1 MALADYEN
9 QECLCAWFRGLG
21 SGPKQQLQ
29 NFITA
34 AKVILQSAQAIWILT
49 NSDFEDIYK
58 KELAEATLA
67 IYQQATAPIEVA
79 LKYLVAQTSPWADC
93 PPVATLAKNVK
104 EIASNALKPVRE
116 LEWEIQQ
123 YIEAIDIN
131 QSKSVYLTRLI
142 SNLDDILDAIN
153 EC

>member
-9 QECLCAWFRGLG
+9 QACLCTWIQRLG
-21 SGPKQQLQ
+21 DGPKQQLQ
-29 NFITA
+29 NFILA
-34 AKVILQSAQAIWILT
+34 AKVILQTAQAIWLLT
-49 NSDFEDIYK
+49 NSDVEDIFN

-67 IYQQATAPIEVA
+67 LYQRATAPIEVA
-79 LKYLVAQTSPWADC
+79 MKYLVAQTSPFADC

-104 EIASNALKPVRE
+104 EIANTVLQPVHD

-123 YIEAIDIN
+123 YIESIDIN
-131 QSKSVYLTRLI
+131 QSKNAYINRLI
-142 SNLDDILDAIN
+142 ANLNDISDAIN

>member
-1 MALADYEN
+1 MALADYQN
-9 QECLCAWFRGLG
+9 QECLCAWVRGLG
-21 SGPKQQLQ
+21 IGPKQQLQ

-34 AKVILQSAQAIWILT
+34 AKVILQTAQAVWLLT
-49 NSDFEDIYK
+49 NSDIEDIYK

-67 IYQQATAPIEVA
+67 IYQQATAPIEAA

-104 EIASNALKPVRE
+104 EVANSVLTPVRE

-123 YIEAIDIN
+123 YIEAIEIN
-131 QSKSVYLTRLI
+131 QSKSVYLNRLI
-142 SNLDDILDAIN
+142 SNLDDISDAIN